1 MTLAELD
8 ETTAILGTLLTALS
22 GTLAGA
28 TGTSAADLFY
38 AIGDLQATAET
49 TIRAGALGAP
59 LLAAFD
65 LAFAAGASIA
75 NLELVRLAMLAE
87 TPVSLSAIALTNA
100 GIQLALAEEVKVLAA
115 TTFTSRGDVDA
126 ALSVLN
132 QAFDQAEEYAA
143 DNHAPAVYQALIGA
157 HAAAVRDLTS
167 RARPLP
173 NLVTYR
179 FARVMTSHA
188 LAQRLYG
195 DASRCDELVAENK
208 IIAPAFC
215 PPVGRALSS

>member
-28 TGTSAADLFY
+28 TGTPAADLYY
-38 AIGDLQATAET
+38 AIGDLRANADDI
-49 TIRAGALGAP
+49 IRAGALGAP
-59 LLAAFD
+59 LGAAFD
-65 LAFAAGASIA
+65 LAVAAGATIA
-75 NLELVRLAMLAE
+75 NLELVRLAMVAE
-87 TPVSLSAIALTNA
+87 APVSLSAVALTNA
-100 GIQLALAEEVKVLAA
+100 GIQLALAAEVGVLAA
-115 TTFTSRGDVDA
+115 TTFTSRQDVDA
-126 ALSVLN
+126 ALATLN
-132 QAFDQAEEYAA
+132 GAFDQAEEYAA

-157 HAAAVRDLTS
+157 HAAAVRDLTT

-195 DASRCDELVAENK
+195 DASRCDELRAENK